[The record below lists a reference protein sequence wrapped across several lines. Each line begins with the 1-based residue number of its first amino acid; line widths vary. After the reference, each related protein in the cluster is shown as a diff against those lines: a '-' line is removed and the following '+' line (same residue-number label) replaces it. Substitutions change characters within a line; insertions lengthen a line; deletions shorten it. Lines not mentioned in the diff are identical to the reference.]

1 MKKSIYTLGMSA
13 MLLVPLFMSCD
24 SKGQEEAI
32 KAASLN
38 KFQLDAAAKEKEAKE
53 AEEWAAL
60 KSTSEGKIKARM
72 TLRIEELRIKKAKPG
87 KVLDPIYA
95 GAIDAL
101 QQRNADLQARMDA
114 YEKDHSD
121 WEAFKTELEHDMDE
135 LGKAIEDLGVDN
147 KK

>member
-24 SKGQEEAI
+24 SKGQEEQSKRELEEI
-32 KAASLN
+32 S
-38 KFQLDAAAKEKEAKE
+38 LDAAAKEKEAKE

-60 KSTSEGKIKARM
+60 KSSSEEKIKAND
-72 TLRIEELRIKKAKPG
+72 LRIEELRTKKAKPG
-87 KVLDPIYA
+87 KILDPIYA
-95 GAIDAL
+95 AAIDAL

-114 YEKDHSD
+114 YEKEHSD